1 MTTLSMAMATART
14 QEPNAPVATC
24 PACNGAIYHKQQVGA
39 IGLICSQCMT
49 TYRDLAEV
57 NDLAE
62 WLQWAALGD
71 EQDDI
76 QRAEDESG
84 YSDIVAAGLER
95 WQR

>member
-14 QEPNAPVATC
+14 QEPDAPVATC

-62 WLQWAALGD
+62 WLQWAAWD
-71 EQDDI
+71 SEQDDA
-76 QRAEDESG
+76 QRDEDSAG
-84 YSDIVAAGLER
+84 YNETVAAGLTR
-95 WQR
+95 VAR